1 MTTYTQALMLL
12 APLLAVLFWLAAALL
27 AYQGSRT
34 GQGKRRLGS
43 VLWAVHS
50 ALYWTTNAVLRI
62 GFDYVGPTVW
72 FSAWGT
78 MLAVHAALSLLIMAI
93 LLLRYESSPDS
104 SV

>member
-1 MTTYTQALMLL
+1 MSTYTQALTLL

-27 AYQGSRT
+27 AYQGGRA
-34 GQGKRRLGS
+34 GQRKRRLGS

-50 ALYWTTNAVLRI
+50 AIYWTANTVLRSVF
-62 GFDYVGPTVW
+62 GYVGPTVW
-72 FSAWGT
+72 FSTWAT
-78 MLAVHAALSLLIMAI
+78 VLAVHAALSLLIMAI